1 MTITDTALQNLQSHW
16 ALSAIPEADRIRAA
30 EVVNERLARQAAG
43 RQITFAFAEDEAD
56 DGMLDRVALAYE
68 IAAIEGLDALGRP
81 DGGDNGLRGQAVAAS
96 HHAFDIRR
104 LAPIPENIEERIFH
118 VLQLA
123 AVAYCGDRW
132 SDLRRWFMENRA
144 ATAVPSVADVPWDQ
158 RLLYSLFE
166 CWVRLFR
173 KADLDDLHH
182 IREIIAGL
190 RKDQRTHEK
199 ARLSNGSAAENRV
212 IALRLIGL
220 YHWAKATEIIAEY
233 MLQGQSCTVVGNLDK
248 HFESGIKA
256 AAASGD
262 ARHEV
267 ILRWLHAAGR
277 IMVTNS
283 LKERENAE
291 S

>member
-1 MTITDTALQNLQSHW
+1 M
-16 ALSAIPEADRIRAA
+16 
-30 EVVNERLARQAAG
+30 
-43 RQITFAFAEDEAD
+43 
-56 DGMLDRVALAYE
+56 AYE

-81 DGGDNGLRGQAVAAS
+81 DGGDNGLRGQAAAAS
-96 HHAFDIRR
+96 HRVFDICR
-104 LAPIPENIEERIFH
+104 LAPIPENTEERIFH

-123 AVAYCGDRW
+123 AAAYCGDRW
-132 SDLRRWFMENRA
+132 SDLRCWFTENRA
-144 ATAVPSVADVPWDQ
+144 ATAVPSVADVPWDR
-158 RLLYSLFE
+158 RLLYRLFE

-173 KADLDDLHH
+173 KADWDDLNR

-190 RKDQRTHEK
+190 REDQRTHEK

-233 MLQGQSCTVVGNLDK
+233 MLQGQSCNVFGNLDK

-277 IMVTNS
+277 IMVTK
-283 LKERENAE
+283 KEKENAK